1 MYKQFLEVRKRGKK
15 VSFLWFWIKGK
26 KIAQEIKAP
35 MFTRSAAQDF
45 IKKYN
50 LKVRRVQRKKQQDKT
65 NFLED
70 LLVIGDFNL
79 DTDKESVCI
88 KKIEDII
95 QCKQQITKATT
106 KQNTTIDLAFTN
118 FPTTP
123 GIIESYFSYHKLI
136 TVTH

>member
-1 MYKQFLEVRKRGKK
+1 M
-15 VSFLWFWIKGK
+15 
-26 KIAQEIKAP
+26 
-35 MFTRSAAQDF
+35 
-45 IKKYN
+45 
-50 LKVRRVQRKKQQDKT
+50 T
-65 NFLED
+65 NSNCYI
-70 LLVIGDFNL
+70 IGDFNL
-79 DTDKESVCI
+79 DTDKETVCI